1 MKYTVPIGRF
11 LYSFVFLMTIM
22 NQFSAQTV
30 TYALLS
36 GLPVAD
42 VLVPVSGGLAILGAI
57 SIILGYKAKTGAWL
71 IVIFLIPV
79 TLHMHPFWK
88 EMDALNK
95 QIQMMEF
102 MKNIS
107 MLGAALLITYFG
119 AGPLSLDGRNKT
131 KSK

>member
-11 LYSFVFLMTIM
+11 LYSIVFLMTIM
-22 NQFSAQTV
+22 NQFSAQAV

-42 VLVPVSGGLAILGAI
+42 VLVPVSGVLAILGAI

-88 EMDALNK
+88 EMDAVNK

-119 AGPLSLDGRNKT
+119 AGPLSIDGKNKK
-131 KSK
+131 KS